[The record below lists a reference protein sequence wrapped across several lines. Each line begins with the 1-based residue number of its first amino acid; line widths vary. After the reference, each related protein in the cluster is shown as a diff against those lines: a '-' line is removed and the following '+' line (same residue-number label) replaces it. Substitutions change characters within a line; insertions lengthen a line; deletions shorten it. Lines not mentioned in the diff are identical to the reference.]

1 MMTAV
6 DDPDGSLLRQLRSLD
21 SCVVSD
27 ALDALGLP
35 GATLGLRPLWPAP
48 RVVGRC
54 LTVQI
59 VPRSDV
65 APSVHLNTPAIE
77 AGGPGDVIV
86 VANGGR
92 TDVSCWGDILAN
104 AAATRGI
111 EAVVIDGACRDIDA
125 CADIGFPVFGRA
137 VVPVSA
143 RGRIVQ
149 GAFGEPVMMA
159 GVRVVHGD
167 LVIADGSGTVFLPL
181 ARAAEVVDRA
191 ARLAGRQARMVEAV
205 RGGRSVVDV
214 MHDREF
220 DAALA
225 AGGRA

>member
-1 MMTAV
+1 MAAAGIL
-6 DDPDGSLLRQLRSLD
+6 DDPLLGQLRSLD
-21 SCVVSD
+21 ACAVSD
-27 ALDALGLP
+27 ALDAVNLP
-35 GATLGLRPLWPAP
+35 GATIGLRPLWPGL

-65 APSVHLNTPAIE
+65 APSVHLNTPAVE

-86 VANGGR
+86 IANGGR

-111 EAVVIDGACRDIDA
+111 EGVVIDGACRDIDA
-125 CADIGFPVFGRA
+125 CAEIGFPVYGRA

-149 GAFGEPVMMA
+149 GSFGDPVMMA
-159 GVRVVHGD
+159 GVRVARGD
-167 LVIADGSGTVFLPL
+167 LVIADGSGAVFVPQ
-181 ARAAEVVDRA
+181 ARAAEVIDRA
-191 ARLAGRQARMVEAV
+191 MRLAARQARMVAAV

-225 AGGRA
+225 AEAQA

>member
-1 MMTAV
+1 MAYADM
-6 DDPDGSLLRQLRSLD
+6 PDHTLLSRLRALD
-21 SCVVSD
+21 TCVVSD
-27 ALDALGLP
+27 ALDALNLP
-35 GATLGLRPLWPAP
+35 GATLGLRPLWPGP

-65 APSVHLNTPAIE
+65 APDVHLNTPAIE

-125 CADIGFPVFGRA
+125 CAEIEFPVYGRA

-149 GAFGEPVMMA
+149 GSFGEPVMIA
-159 GVRVVHGD
+159 GVRVAPGD
-167 LVIADGSGTVFLPL
+167 LLIADGSGTVFVPR

-191 ARLAGRQARMVEAV
+191 SRLADRQARMVAAV
-205 RGGRSVVDV
+205 RDGRSVVDV

-225 AGGRA
+225 PGGPA